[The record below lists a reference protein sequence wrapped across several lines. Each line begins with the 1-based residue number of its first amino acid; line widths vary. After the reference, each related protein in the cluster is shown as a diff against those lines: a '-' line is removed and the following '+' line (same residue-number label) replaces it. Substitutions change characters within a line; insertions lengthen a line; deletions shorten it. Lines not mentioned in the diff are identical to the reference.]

1 MGWAGCPDQAD
12 AGNPVGA
19 AGVAADGVMAGA
31 GTAWGAAGVAV
42 AGGPGAASGVSC
54 KTALVVASEATGAM
68 VRQEQS
74 SRQARPIPIH
84 DQWMAPWAERRELCL
99 GWYMTTR

>member
-1 MGWAGCPDQAD
+1 VGWAGCPDQAA
-12 AGNPVGA
+12 AGSPVGA
-19 AGVAADGVMAGA
+19 AGVAADGVMVGV
-31 GTAWGAAGVAV
+31 GTAWGAVGVAV
-42 AGGPGAASGVSC
+42 VGGAGASSGVSC

-84 DQWMAPWAERRELCL
+84 GHWMAA
-99 GWYMTTR
+99 

>member
-1 MGWAGCPDQAD
+1 MGWGGCPDQAD
-12 AGNPVGA
+12 GGSPVGA
-19 AGVAADGVMAGA
+19 AGAAADGVMAGA
-31 GTAWGAAGVAV
+31 GTAWGAVGVTV
-42 AGGPGAASGVSC
+42 AGGAGSWSGVSC

-84 DQWMAPWAERRELCL
+84 GHWMAV
-99 GWYMTTR
+99 

>member
-1 MGWAGCPDQAD
+1 VGWAGCPDQAD

-19 AGVAADGVMAGA
+19 AGVAAEGGMAGD
-31 GTAWGAAGVAV
+31 GTARGAVGAV
-42 AGGPGAASGVSC
+42 VFGGPGTSFGVSC

-84 DQWMAPWAERRELCL
+84 GQWMSA
-99 GWYMTTR
+99 

>member
-1 MGWAGCPDQAD
+1 VGWAGCPDQAD
-12 AGNPVGA
+12 AGSPVGA
-19 AGVAADGVMAGA
+19 GGVAAEGVMAGA
-31 GTAWGAAGVAV
+31 GTVRGAGGVAV
-42 AGGPGAASGVSC
+42 VGGAGDASGVSC

-84 DQWMAPWAERRELCL
+84 GQWMAPWAERRELCL

>member
-12 AGNPVGA
+12 AGSPVGA
-19 AGVAADGVMAGA
+19 GGVATEGVMAGA

-42 AGGPGAASGVSC
+42 VGGTEASFGVSC

-74 SRQARPIPIH
+74 SRQARPRPIH
-84 DQWMAPWAERRELCL
+84 GQWMAAWAERRELCL
-99 GWYMTTR
+99 G